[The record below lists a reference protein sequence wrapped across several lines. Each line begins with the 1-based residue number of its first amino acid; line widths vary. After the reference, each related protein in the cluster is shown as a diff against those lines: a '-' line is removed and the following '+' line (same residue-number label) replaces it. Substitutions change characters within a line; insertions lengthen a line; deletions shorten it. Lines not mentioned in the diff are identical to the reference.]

1 VNQISEKRSK
11 AVSLLRRREVFLA
24 AIVVLAI
31 VRVGPVSVGQ
41 SSEGCLQIC
50 LDLPPLQRGCEY
62 GRQIRSL
69 VAHNVQVVYLSAGA
83 YGYSCKELARLADQW
98 VQRLEANYPS
108 FVEEMKGVAIG
119 SGCRQEDIFALN
131 YWANI
136 VLHEECTTFVASSS
150 ATATGRTFVFKNRDT
165 ERDVKNVLIL
175 ATSGGSASR
184 FRFMAVG
191 PAGSVSVS
199 HGINDKGLAIANNAL
214 YLATEYER
222 QAIVGNLIVMRLV
235 LENCARVD
243 EAVSY
248 IRGTKGKGASCYLIG
263 DPEKSAVMEV
273 AGDWESADITATSF
287 IAHTN
292 HYLFDRTRK
301 YDAGYSATSSTALRL
316 NSANRFLN
324 SIIDA
329 GRKITLADVFRLAR
343 NHENSPKSVCT
354 SCTSDSF
361 GTVSAALFEIDP
373 EFPSKVSTFWNCM
386 GQPCVMPFVSLVIG
400 ECKYSSETLAD
411 WISGRLWDSGN
422 LLRRETYGTLKQ
434 SFPNL
439 ARIWQDSLSAIEGAE
454 IDMMDT
460 FLTDAKATLR
470 GRSPSGDGVMAKALS
485 SLAAMKNARAQL
497 MSSLTTVSSSVPT
510 SSISAMT
517 MILDAT
523 QQGLAFTAS
532 NLFLVTELAAF
543 KSAKQVLLGSQVIST
558 TASGMT
564 TTVTSVPPSMA
575 PNVAIMCAVAGTVIL
590 AVAMLLLLKRSKR
603 TQK

>member
-1 VNQISEKRSK
+1 M
-11 AVSLLRRREVFLA
+11 
-24 AIVVLAI
+24 VLAI
-31 VRVGPVSVGQ
+31 VRVGAISADQ
-41 SSEGCLQIC
+41 SPDGYFEIS
-50 LDLPPLQRGCEY
+50 LDLPPLQRGCAY
-62 GRQIRSL
+62 GKQVRPL
-69 VAHNVQVVYLSAGA
+69 VAHNIQMLYVSAGA
-83 YGYSCKELARLADQW
+83 HGYTCEELTRLADQW
-98 VQRLEANYPS
+98 VQRLDVNYPS
-108 FVEEMKGVAIG
+108 FVEEMRGVAIG
-119 SGCRQEDIFALN
+119 SGCRQEDIFVLN

-165 ERDVKNVLIL
+165 ERDVKNVLFL
-175 ATSGGSASR
+175 ATSSGSTSH

-191 PAGSVSVS
+191 PAGSSSVS
-199 HGINDKGLAIANNAL
+199 HGINEKGLAIANNAL
-214 YLATEYER
+214 YLAKEYER

-248 IRGTKGKGASCYLIG
+248 IRRTKGKGASCYLIG

-287 IAHTN
+287 MAHTN
-292 HYLFDRTRK
+292 HYLFDQTRK

-316 NSANRFLN
+316 NSANRLLS

-343 NHENSPKSVCT
+343 NHENSPKSICT

-386 GQPCVMPFVSLVIG
+386 GQPCVMPFVPLVIG
-400 ECKYSSETLAD
+400 ECKYSSETMAD
-411 WISGRLWDSGN
+411 WVSGKLWDSGN

-439 ARIWQDSLSAIEGAE
+439 VRIWQDSLSAIEGTE

-460 FLTDAKATLR
+460 FLTDAKAALR
-470 GRSPSGDGVMAKALS
+470 GRSPSGDGVVAKALM
-485 SLAAMKNARAQL
+485 SLGTMKNAKTQL
-497 MSSLTTVSSSVPT
+497 TSSSTTVSSSVPT

-517 MILDAT
+517 TILDAA
-523 QQGLAFTAS
+523 QHGLAFTAS

-543 KSAKQVLLGSQVIST
+543 KSAEQVLLGSQVIST
-558 TASGMT
+558 TTSSMATTSPPTRTAFET

-575 PNVAIMCAVAGTVIL
+575 PNVVTMCAVAGTVIL

-603 TQK
+603 TRK